1 MICWLIN
8 SRRALLFGA
17 LQGRR
22 RGLQPD
28 LELLSAGVMFHDS
41 GLTEPYRTSML
52 RFVVDDANEARD
64 FRQGRRA
71 KHVEGQGTS
80 PCESEC
86 TTTRFCWP
94 PRPLR

>member
-17 LQGRR
+17 LQDRR

-52 RFVVDDANEARD
+52 RFEVDGANAPRD
-64 FRQGRRA
+64 FRLERRA
-71 KHVEGQGTS
+71 KHVEGEGTS
-80 PCESEC
+80 PCESE
-86 TTTRFCWP
+86 
-94 PRPLR
+94 